1 MTEKKKDV
9 LGKPQLKQFKELLL
23 RERASCAGEIKSIAK
38 EASKN
43 PRESSGDLSAYTV
56 HMADMSADAY
66 EREVSMNLVSSEQE
80 VLYQID
86 DALKR
91 MDEGAYGVC
100 QQCNKSI
107 TMSRLKAVPYASLCI
122 KCQRDKE
129 RKNKR

>member
-1 MTEKKKDV
+1 MALSRQQV
-9 LGKPQLKQFKELLL
+9 KQFRQLLII
-23 RERASCAGEIKSIAK
+23 ERAKFAGEIKAIAQ
-38 EASKN
+38 ETSKS
-43 PRESSGDLSAYTV
+43 PREASGDLSAYTV

-66 EREVSMNLVSSEQE
+66 EREVSMNIVSSEQE

-91 MDEGAYGVC
+91 IDEGTFGIC
-100 QQCNKSI
+100 EQCTKPI